1 MEQEPE
7 EKTYYLRYS
16 VRDPYLDHD
25 YRFRLS
31 EPEYEV
37 LESDSIKGLYNAAA
51 RTFNRREVQVKELLK
66 ETYYKDHRFKKED
79 YELNFEQI
87 YEVVEEFSLE
97 KLKNNEIYIQGEK
110 ERKEKEEQE
119 AAAEAKRKQKAIEDA
134 KALKEKRDR
143 EEFERL
149 SKLFGPQ

>member
-16 VRDPYLDHD
+16 TRYPYLNWDNRD
-25 YRFRLS
+25 CMS
-31 EPEYEV
+31 DPEYGV
-37 LESDSIKGLYNAAA
+37 LESDSIEGLYSQAADVY
-51 RTFNRREVQVKELLK
+51 NRRVEEVKEKVKDRYNTFK
-66 ETYYKDHRFKKED
+66 EKD

-97 KLKNNEIYIQGEK
+97 KLKNNEIYIQGER

-119 AAAEAKRKQKAIEDA
+119 AAAEAKRKQQAIADA